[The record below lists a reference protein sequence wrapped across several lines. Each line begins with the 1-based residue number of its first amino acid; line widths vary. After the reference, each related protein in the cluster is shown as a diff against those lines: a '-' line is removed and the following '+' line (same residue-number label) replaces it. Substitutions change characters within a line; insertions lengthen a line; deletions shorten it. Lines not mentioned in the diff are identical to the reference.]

1 VITFEDVCAAH
12 ARIAPHVHR
21 TPVMTSRSL
30 DERAGTH
37 LHLKCENFQR
47 SGAFK
52 ARGAFNAV
60 LQVPEAE
67 ASRGVAAHSSG
78 NHGGALALAARECG
92 IPCYVVMPAGAPRA
106 KVDAVRGYGGHV
118 VECAPT
124 MDAREA
130 KLAEVL
136 AETGAHEVHPY
147 DDPRVIAGA
156 GTAAMELLEQHPDLD
171 LVIAP
176 VSGGG
181 LLSGTAI
188 AAHGMKPLCR
198 IWGAEPA
205 GADDA
210 YRSLERKKLEPR
222 TEGSTIADGLLAAL
236 SARTFGILSEHV
248 EGIVRVED
256 GEILDAMRALFERC
270 KLVVE
275 PSGAAALAGVFAHP
289 EVLPERVGVILSGGN
304 LDFGTYD
311 EFEVARPVPHVE
323 KASTTDDEDD

>member
-1 VITFEDVCAAH
+1 VITFDDVCAAR

-21 TPVMTSRSL
+21 TPVMMSRTL

-37 LHLKCENFQR
+37 VLLKCENFQR

-60 LQVPEAE
+60 LQVPETE

-78 NHGGALALAARECG
+78 NHGGALALAARACG

-124 MDAREA
+124 LPAREE

-147 DDPRVIAGA
+147 DDQRVIAGA
-156 GTAAMELLEQHPDLD
+156 GTATVELLEEHPDVD

-188 AAHGMKPLCR
+188 AAHGMNPATR

-210 YRSLERKKLEPR
+210 YRSLERGELEPR
-222 TEGSTIADGLLAAL
+222 REGSTIADGLLASL
-236 SARTFGILSEHV
+236 SARTFAILSEHV

-256 GEILDAMRALFERC
+256 GAILEAMRFLFERC

-275 PSGAAALAGVFAHP
+275 PSGAAALAGVFAFP

-304 LDFGTYD
+304 LDFGSYD
-311 EFEVARPVPHVE
+311 ELE
-323 KASTTDDEDD
+323 KASTTDDHD

>member
-1 VITFEDVCAAH
+1 
-12 ARIAPHVHR
+12 
-21 TPVMTSRSL
+21 MTSRTL

-37 LHLKCENFQR
+37 VFLKCENFQR

-60 LQVPEAE
+60 LQVPAGE

-92 IPCYVVMPAGAPRA
+92 VPCYVVMPAGAPRA

-118 VECAPT
+118 IECAPT

-156 GTAAMELLEQHPDLD
+156 GTAAVELLEECPDLD
-171 LVIAP
+171 LLMAP

-188 AAHGMKPLCR
+188 AAHGMNSGCR
-198 IWGAEPA
+198 IWGAEPT

-210 YRSLERKKLEPR
+210 YRSLARNRLEPR
-222 TEGSTIADGLLAAL
+222 TEGTTIADGLLATL
-236 SARTFGILSEHV
+236 SARTFAILSEHV

-256 GEILDAMRALFERC
+256 GEILDTMRFLFERC

-275 PSGAAALAGVFAHP
+275 PSGAAALAGVFAFP
-289 EVLPERVGVILSGGN
+289 EVLPQRVGVILSGGN
-304 LDFGTYD
+304 LDLDTYNA
-311 EFEVARPVPHVE
+311 FERAR
-323 KASTTDDEDD
+323 TTDDDHD

>member
-1 VITFEDVCAAH
+1 MIAFDDVCAAH
-12 ARIAPHVHR
+12 ARVASHVHR

-30 DERAGTH
+30 DQRVGAH
-37 LHLKCENFQR
+37 VLLKCENFQR

-60 LQVPEAE
+60 LQVPEAD
-67 ASRGVAAHSSG
+67 ARNGVAAHSSG
-78 NHGGALALAARECG
+78 NHAGALALAARECG
-92 IPCYVVMPAGAPRA
+92 IPCYVVMPTGVPRA
-106 KVDAVRGYGGHV
+106 KVDAVRAYGGRV

-124 MDAREA
+124 LAAREA

-136 AETGAHEVHPY
+136 AESGAHEVHPY

-156 GTAAMELLEQHPDLD
+156 GTAALELLADHPDLD

-188 AAHGMKPLCR
+188 ATHGVNPACGV
-198 IWGAEPA
+198 WGAEPA

-210 YRSLERKKLEPR
+210 YRSLERGELVPR
-222 TEGSTIADGLLAAL
+222 TDGSTIADGLLATL
-236 SARTFGILSEHV
+236 SARTFAILEQHA

-256 GEILDAMRALFERC
+256 GQIVEAMRFLFERC

-275 PSGAAALAGVFAHP
+275 PSGAAALAGVFAFP
-289 EVLPERVGVILSGGN
+289 QALPERVGVILSGGN

-311 EFEVARPVPHVE
+311 EFEE
-323 KASTTDDEDD
+323 ASTTDDTRD

>member
-1 VITFEDVCAAH
+1 VITFDDVCAAH
-12 ARIAPHVHR
+12 ERIASHVHR
-21 TPVMTSRSL
+21 TPVMTSRTL

-37 LHLKCENFQR
+37 VLLKCENLQR

-60 LQVPEAE
+60 LQVSKTD

-78 NHGGALALAARECG
+78 NHGGALALAARDCG
-92 IPCYVVMPAGAPRA
+92 IPCYVVMPAGAPQA
-106 KVDAVRGYGGHV
+106 KVDAVRGYGGRV
-118 VECAPT
+118 IECAPT

-156 GTAAMELLEQHPDLD
+156 GTATVELLEEHPDLD

-188 AAHGMKPLCR
+188 AAHGMSPACG

-210 YRSLERKKLEPR
+210 YRSLQRKQLEPR
-222 TEGSTIADGLLAAL
+222 IEGSTIADGLLATL
-236 SARTFGILSEHV
+236 SARTFAILSEHV
-248 EGIVRVED
+248 GGISRVED
-256 GEILDAMRALFERC
+256 AEILDAMRVLFERC

-275 PSGAAALAGVFAHP
+275 PSGAAALAGVFAFP
-289 EVLPERVGVILSGGN
+289 EALPERVGVILSGGN
-304 LDFGTYD
+304 LDFATYD
-311 EFEVARPVPHVE
+311 EFKK
-323 KASTTDDEDD
+323 KANTTDDHDD